1 MSVEDLAGRS
11 YVARVYRVSDRQDIH
26 DFLVRAVER
35 SGGQVLFSSP
45 ANRAPL
51 YLGVQT
57 AAGDRLGLLIYHFRM
72 THNTINNRPADEVRG
87 QMRYGGEA
95 TWHAAG
101 HFVGQDVAG
110 VDITLMLGV
119 HVEGDVLLG
128 LQPAIYNPMPLGISF
143 YAKAKSLDLARE
155 QSWAVWEHETKPG
168 KRRTEAR
175 SSGLETMVA
184 FTPERLL
191 DYALFERRATDLA
204 LDQPL
209 RFSTAQDVASQRL
222 ANQGAAAGL
231 HELEQEFS
239 LSSREIIDII
249 AGRGRLKVAVRG
261 GVAEHHLERTLR
273 ADPAVGKVKRLDL
286 DALHDFDVTL
296 KDGRELRVECKNAS
310 PERYASGDY
319 KVEVQKTRASKGDPA
334 SRFYRVDQFDVIAA
348 CLYSPTREWAFRYQ
362 LTDRLTRHSAFG
374 DRLAPM
380 QPVSG
385 SWSRTLAAAGT

>member
-1 MSVEDLAGRS
+1 MEGVAGRS
-11 YVARVYRVSDRQDIH
+11 YARVYRVQDRQDIH
-26 DFLVRAVER
+26 EFLVRAVER
-35 SGGQVLFSSP
+35 AGGQVLFASP

-51 YLGVQT
+51 YLGVET

-72 THNTINNRPADEVRG
+72 KDKLIFNRPADEVRG
-87 QMRYGGEA
+87 QMRYGGDA
-95 TWHAAG
+95 SWHEEE

-128 LQPAIYNPMPLGISF
+128 LQPSIYNPMPLGISF
-143 YAKAKSLDLARE
+143 YAKAEKLDLARA

-175 SSGLETMVA
+175 SAGLETMIA

-191 DYALFERRATDLA
+191 DYALLERRATDLK

-209 RFSTAQDVASQRL
+209 RFSMAQDVTDQRL
-222 ANQGAAAGL
+222 ANEGAASGL

-273 ADPAVGKVKRLDL
+273 ADPAVNTVERLDQ
-286 DALHDFDVTL
+286 DALHDFDVTMR
-296 KDGRELRVECKNAS
+296 DGRLLRVECKNAS
-310 PERYASGDY
+310 PERYASGDF
-319 KVEVQKTRASKGDPA
+319 KVETQKTRASKNDPA

-362 LTDRLTRHSAFG
+362 LTDRLARHATFA
-374 DRLAPM
+374 DRLAAM
-380 QPVSG
+380 QPVTG
-385 SWSRTLAAAGT
+385 TWSPTLAAAGS